1 MFSKRVIL
9 VYSGWFS
16 TFKKLHNDIFAVSC
30 VQRYYMTSAREVS
43 RVQGVEKSPIIN
55 HYGESIA
62 GAATIRGFG
71 QYHRFIDTNIQL
83 FDKYARPAFL
93 QFALIEWLC
102 FRMELLCTLVFAFSM
117 ILVVS
122 LPNKGVDPS
131 KFSFKFSFN
140 LGVAG
145 CFLSE

>member
-1 MFSKRVIL
+1 M
-9 VYSGWFS
+9 
-16 TFKKLHNDIFAVSC
+16 
-30 VQRYYMTSAREVS
+30 QRYYMTSAREVS
-43 RVQGVEKSPIIN
+43 RLQGVEKSPIIN

-71 QYHRFIDTNIQL
+71 QYQRFIDTNIEL

-122 LPNKGVDPS
+122 LPNEAIDPS
-131 KFSFKFSFN
+131 KFSFKHSFN
-140 LGVAG
+140 LGATS
-145 CFLSE
+145 FFPS

>member
-1 MFSKRVIL
+1 MLSKRVFLVIL
-9 VYSGWFS
+9 EWFS
-16 TFKKLHNDIFAVSC
+16 TFKKLHNDNFVVSC

-55 HYGESIA
+55 QYGESIA

-122 LPNKGVDPS
+122 LPNKATDPS
-131 KFSFKFSFN
+131 KFSFKHTFN
-140 LGVAG
+140 LEVTGF
-145 CFLSE
+145 FLS